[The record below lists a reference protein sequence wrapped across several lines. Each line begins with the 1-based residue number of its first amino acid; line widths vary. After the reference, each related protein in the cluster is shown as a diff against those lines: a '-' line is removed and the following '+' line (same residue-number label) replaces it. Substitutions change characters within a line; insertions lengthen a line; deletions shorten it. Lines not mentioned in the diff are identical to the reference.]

1 MTVFDWIILGVLVLA
16 LAAIGNLLRK
26 KIPALRNVNVSTI
39 PREQEA
45 QKKRQL
51 LEERLRRKLIENRTR
66 ARQVLIAPVWK
77 RGRDL
82 FWSFYNRIAK
92 LEKKYRQL
100 AQQVPA
106 AEVGAETK
114 RNVLGLLAESGELL
128 LAGELV
134 DAEKKL
140 IQVISLDHQN
150 VDAYTMLGE
159 LYLRQS
165 DFGHA
170 REVFEFALK
179 LSPENPNLYLDL
191 GEVFRNLGE
200 KHEAVRYFRKAH
212 ELEPNNPKFLDALL
226 AMAIEAQ
233 DRFLAERTLKRLREA
248 NPENQKLEE
257 YAQEVDG
264 LKKEE

>member
-1 MTVFDWIILGVLVLA
+1 MTLFDWIILGALFLA
-16 LAAIGNLLRK
+16 FAAVVDLLRK

-45 QKKRQL
+45 QKKREL

-66 ARQVLIAPVWK
+66 VRQALISPVWK

-82 FWSFYNRIAK
+82 FWSFYNRIVK

-100 AQQVPA
+100 AEKMPA

-114 RNVLGLLAESGELL
+114 RNVLSMIAE
-128 LAGELV
+128 AGEMMLGGEFV

-150 VDAYTMLGE
+150 VDAYMMLGE

-165 DFGHA
+165 DFAHA

-179 LSPENPNLYLDL
+179 LSPENPIVYLDL
-191 GEVFRNLGE
+191 GEVF
-200 KHEAVRYFRKAH
+200 
-212 ELEPNNPKFLDALL
+212 
-226 AMAIEAQ
+226 
-233 DRFLAERTLKRLREA
+233 
-248 NPENQKLEE
+248 
-257 YAQEVDG
+257 
-264 LKKEE
+264 